1 MSDNIREIVL
11 DTLYE
16 LETGDKKS
24 HLLIRDVLDKYDYLD
39 ARDKA
44 FYKRVSEG
52 TITTKLTLDYV
63 LNCVS
68 KKPMDKCKP
77 MVRCILRM
85 SAYQIL
91 YMDKIPEHAVIDE
104 AVKLCR
110 KRSFEEFCKF
120 INGILRALVER
131 KDELTNFDSIEDNIL
146 RLSVKYSMPE
156 GLVRMFLKEQDNA
169 EELLKAFGNI
179 RPVCVKVRRPEMVDK
194 LTLEW
199 KNLGIEVLPCKLI
212 ENAFYV
218 KSLEGAYSL
227 AGFSEGE
234 LIIQDESSMLVG
246 LATGLKKGDDKTV
259 IDVCAAPGG
268 KTSCVADIM
277 YPNGLVL
284 SFDVSEK
291 KTSLIDENIERLKLT
306 NVTVDV
312 HDATILNEE
321 LIEKA
326 DVLICDVP
334 CSGLGII
341 GRKADI
347 RYNITNEN
355 MKSIC
360 DLQKEI
366 VNTVW
371 RYVKPGGVM
380 IYSTCTIHKAENEK
394 MVKYILNN
402 LPFEGDSIK
411 ALVPSLYTTE
421 RESENYVQLLPNVDE
436 TDGFFIARFIRRG

>member
-1 MSDNIREIVL
+1 MSENIREIVL

-16 LETGDKKS
+16 LETGDNKS

-52 TITTKLTLDYV
+52 TITTQLTLDYV
-63 LNCVS
+63 LNILS
-68 KKPMDKCKP
+68 SKPMDKCKP

-91 YMDKIPEHAVIDE
+91 FMDKIPEHAVIDE

-110 KRSFEEFCKF
+110 KRSFEEFCRF
-120 INGILRALVER
+120 VNGILRNLCDKKKVLL
-131 KDELTNFDSIEDNIL
+131 DFDKIEDNIT

-156 GLVRMFLKEQDNA
+156 NLVRMFIKEQEDA
-169 EELLKAFGNI
+169 ENLLRAFGNI
-179 RPVCVKVRRPEMVDK
+179 RPVCVKVRRPEMVPE
-194 LTLEW
+194 LTKSW
-199 KNLGIEVLPCKLI
+199 KQAGIEVIPCTLI

-218 KSLEGAYSL
+218 KGLEGAYALS
-227 AGFSEGE
+227 GFSDGE

-246 LATGLKKGDDKTV
+246 LATGLKKGDNKTV

-277 YPNGLVL
+277 YPNGKVI
-284 SFDVSEK
+284 SRDVSDR
-291 KTSLIDENIERLKLT
+291 KTELITENIERLNLT
-306 NVTVDV
+306 NVSVDV
-312 HDATILNEE
+312 HDATILDES
-321 LIEKA
+321 LIETA

-366 VNTVW
+366 INTVW
-371 RYVKPGGVM
+371 QYVKPGGVM

-402 LPFEGDSIK
+402 LPFDGDSLKEAIP
-411 ALVPSLYTTE
+411 VLYKKP
-421 RESENYVQLLPNVDE
+421 RESENYVQLLPNVDN
-436 TDGFFIARFIRRG
+436 TDGFFIARFVRRG